1 MGVLQRKLCLLDFA
15 IYHVVGEYLLPPA
28 DNKAPWIEDLLP

>member
-15 IYHVVGEYLLPPA
+15 IYHVGGYLLPPA